1 MQFLNSGSRDTAGGG
16 VLSPVPA
23 AERLSDFKRVS
34 ISGLASSCENV
45 YRDPCK
51 SKRSG
56 RLMNDNNSPMACDLG
71 QAGGNNSKCLAKKIT
86 PQIVKVVAPSTVLSW
101 VFHGKLDSK
110 SCLSAWESSCRI

>member
-71 QAGGNNSKCLAKKIT
+71 QAGGNNSKCLAKKNHTANSQSGSAIY
-86 PQIVKVVAPSTVLSW
+86 SLVLGIS
-101 VFHGKLDSK
+101 
-110 SCLSAWESSCRI
+110 R